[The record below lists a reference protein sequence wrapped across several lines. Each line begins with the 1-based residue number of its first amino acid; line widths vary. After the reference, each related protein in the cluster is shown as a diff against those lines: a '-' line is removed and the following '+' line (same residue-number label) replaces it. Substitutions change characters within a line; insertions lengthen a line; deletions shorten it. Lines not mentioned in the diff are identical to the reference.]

1 MSPLSFSS
9 LPYLPMVGIIMM
21 SIMKPKPCVR
31 SWSLAYTSAL
41 LSLTMISLSL
51 CLTNNGSDVIIISD
65 DWKGMLHRL
74 RGMDVPRILHVL
86 RFVLELVHAYTK
98 IQ

>member
-1 MSPLSFSS
+1 
-9 LPYLPMVGIIMM
+9 MVGIIMM

-41 LSLTMISLSL
+41 LSLGATYDDKSVTLSY
-51 CLTNNGSDVIIISD
+51 TNNGSDVIIISD